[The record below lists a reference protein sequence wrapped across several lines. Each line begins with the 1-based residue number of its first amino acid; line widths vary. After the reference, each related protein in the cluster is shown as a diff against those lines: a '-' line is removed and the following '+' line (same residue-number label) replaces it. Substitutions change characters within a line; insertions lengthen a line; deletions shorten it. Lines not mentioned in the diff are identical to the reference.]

1 MSHSEEATVTSKGQ
15 VTIPKRVR
23 DRLEIESGTR
33 LAFVLEDDGSV
44 RVYPK
49 KEPTER
55 LEEVKERLADREV
68 DVTQLPEQSRGEW
81 GSDRDGP

>member
-15 VTIPKRVR
+15 VTIPKRIR

-68 DVTQLPEQSRGEW
+68 DATRLREQSRGEW